1 MTVYYSLDPAAKID
15 AVKEACASAKAGG
28 YEYICVP
35 QWFVSTAAEALA
47 DSPVG
52 VSTILSL
59 PGGTTSSKSK
69 YAEAKWA
76 IVNGA
81 DLLIFPVNMTLCA
94 AGEFDKAKGDLDSAL
109 KNFNSSLTLAMAFP
123 NWMAKVTYV
132 EGVSG
137 REKGATPW
145 GVSRRATPI
154 GVFPSKATIIIGE
167 GETQATRQLGIVA
180 EQHAMAIDPIEI
192 LRCIALS
199 IRRRVDIIGP
209 LAPYDPMSTE
219 ILETFRTRAVAPNH
233 WSLVLLDVIWGL
245 ALEECDKTQSS
256 PA

>member
-15 AVKEACASAKAGG
+15 AVKEACAAAKAGG

-109 KNFNSSLTLAMAFP
+109 VACKTANGCRR
-123 NWMAKVTYV
+123 
-132 EGVSG
+132 GVKPAALIDG
-137 REKGATPW
+137 GELDADGIKKA
-145 GVSRRATPI
+145 VSFCASA
-154 GVFPSKATIIIGE
+154 G
-167 GETQATRQLGIVA
+167 
-180 EQHAMAIDPIEI
+180 
-192 LRCIALS
+192 
-199 IRRRVDIIGP
+199 
-209 LAPYDPMSTE
+209 
-219 ILETFRTRAVAPNH
+219 VAPIFIAHNEGA
-233 WSLVLLDVIWGL
+233 VN
-245 ALEECDKTQSS
+245 ALKGEFDAVQ
-256 PA
+256 AF